1 MAVRAEFLF
10 CVYSCDADTTKDV
23 DPICRWLQMVW
34 IDAKLISTEMIYDF
48 GIAWSSVKF
57 IHQTVRLNQI
67 GITFV
72 SAGANTAIT
81 TAHC

>member
-1 MAVRAEFLF
+1 
-10 CVYSCDADTTKDV
+10 
-23 DPICRWLQMVW
+23 MVW